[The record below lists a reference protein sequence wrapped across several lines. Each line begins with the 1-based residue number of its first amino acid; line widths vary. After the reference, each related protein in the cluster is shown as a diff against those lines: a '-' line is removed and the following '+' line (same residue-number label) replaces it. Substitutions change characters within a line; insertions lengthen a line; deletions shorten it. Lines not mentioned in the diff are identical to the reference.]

1 MIFSRILEGWERR
14 DMGRYDLG
22 EKGSGL
28 LGLGMIIVELFLQD
42 RGKYPCVRHF
52 WSRLWNVFSRGSGR
66 FLIMRL
72 EI

>member
-28 LGLGMIIVELFLQD
+28 FGLGMIIVELFLQD
-42 RGKYPCVRHF
+42 KGKYPSVKHLL
-52 WSRLWNVFSRGSGR
+52 SRLWNDLSKGRGR